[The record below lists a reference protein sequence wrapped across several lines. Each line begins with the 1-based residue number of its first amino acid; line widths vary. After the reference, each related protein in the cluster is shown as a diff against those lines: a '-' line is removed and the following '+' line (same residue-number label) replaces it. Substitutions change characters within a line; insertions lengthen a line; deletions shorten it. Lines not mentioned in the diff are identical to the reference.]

1 MKALII
7 FNLSKSGAAALS
19 AKIAD
24 ILRGAGITPCVFGEN
39 AVYAEKVGAEIVNS
53 PAACNYIITVGGDG
67 TILRWGKVAAD
78 YDIPLLGVNL
88 GRLGFMASVETE
100 EIGKIPELLSGEH
113 HISRRMMLNVELVRD
128 GKTVLCERA
137 LNDVTASRS
146 SRSKLPE
153 FVVSCGE
160 TEVSRV
166 RADGIILSTPTGS
179 TAYSLSAGGPILSP
193 ELECVEFTALCPH
206 TLFNRPMI
214 FSDKQT
220 IYARVFNYHN
230 SKATF
235 SVDGGKAIPFN
246 ENDVLKLTRYP
257 KNLLLIEAGE
267 GFFGAIH
274 NKLLTPLK

>member
-7 FNLSKSGAAALS
+7 FNLSKTGAAALS
-19 AKIAD
+19 ARIAE
-24 ILRGAGITPCVFGEN
+24 ILRGAGISPCVFGGN
-39 AVYAEKVGAEIVNS
+39 AVYAEKIGAEAVKS
-53 PAACNYIITVGGDG
+53 PAECNYIITVGGDG

-100 EIGKIPELLSGEH
+100 EIGKIPELLAGEH
-113 HISRRMMLNVELVRD
+113 HISRRMMLNVELIRD
-128 GKTVLCERA
+128 GKSVLCERA
-137 LNDVTASRS
+137 LNDVTVSRS

-153 FVVSCGE
+153 FVVNCGE

-220 IYARVFNYHN
+220 ISARVFNYHN

-235 SVDGGKAIPFN
+235 SIDGGKAIPFN
-246 ENDVLKLTRYP
+246 ENDVLRLTRCP

>member
-1 MKALII
+1 MRALII
-7 FNLSKSGAAALS
+7 FNLSKTGAATLS
-19 AKIAD
+19 AEIAKILKA
-24 ILRGAGITPCVFGEN
+24 AGITPCVFGEN
-39 AVYAEKVGAEIVNS
+39 IIYAEKVGAEIVES
-53 PAACNYIITVGGDG
+53 PSICNYIITVGGDG

-78 YDIPLLGVNL
+78 FDIPLLGVNL
-88 GRLGFMASVETE
+88 GRLGFMASVERE
-100 EIGKIPELLSGEH
+100 EIGKIPELLEGVH
-113 HISRRMMLNVELVRD
+113 HISRRMMLNVELIRD
-128 GKTVLCERA
+128 GKNVFSERA
-137 LNDVTASRS
+137 LNDVTVSRS

-160 TEVSRV
+160 SEVSRV

-193 ELECVEFTALCPH
+193 DLECVEFTALCPH

-220 IYARVFNYHN
+220 ISARVFQYDN

-235 SVDGGKAIPFN
+235 SVDGGKAIPIE
-246 ENDVLKLTRYP
+246 ENDVLKLTRCP
-257 KNLLLIEAGE
+257 KDLLLIEAGE

>member
-7 FNLSKSGAAALS
+7 FNLSKTGAATLS
-19 AKIAD
+19 AEIAK
-24 ILRGAGITPCVFGEN
+24 ILRSAGITPCIFGEN
-39 AVYAEKVGAEIVNS
+39 IIYAQKVDAEIVES
-53 PAACNYIITVGGDG
+53 PACCDYIITVGGDG

-78 YDIPLLGVNL
+78 FGIPLLGVNL
-88 GRLGFMASVETE
+88 GRLGFMASVERG
-100 EIGKIPELLSGEH
+100 EIEKIPGLLSGEY
-113 HISRRMMLNVELVRD
+113 HISRRMMLNVELIRD
-128 GKTVLCERA
+128 GEAIFSERV
-137 LNDVTASRS
+137 LNDVTVSRS

-160 TEVSRV
+160 HEVSRV

-193 ELECVEFTALCPH
+193 DLECVEFTALCPH

-220 IYARVFNYHN
+220 ISARVYHYDN

-235 SVDGGKAIPFN
+235 SVDGAKAEPIE
-246 ENDVLKLTRYP
+246 ENDVLQLTRYP
-257 KNLLLIEAGE
+257 KDLLLIEAGE
-267 GFFGAIH
+267 GFFGSIH

>member
-7 FNLSKSGAAALS
+7 FNLSKTGAATLS
-19 AKIAD
+19 AEIAKI
-24 ILRGAGITPCVFGEN
+24 LKSAGITPCIFGEN
-39 AVYAEKVGAEIVNS
+39 IIYAEKVDAEIVES
-53 PAACNYIITVGGDG
+53 PACCDYIITVGGDG

-78 YDIPLLGVNL
+78 FGIPLLGVNL
-88 GRLGFMASVETE
+88 GRLGFMASVERG
-100 EIGKIPELLSGEH
+100 EIGKIPELLSGEY
-113 HISRRMMLNVELVRD
+113 HISRRMMLDVELIRD
-128 GKTVLCERA
+128 GESIFSERA
-137 LNDVTASRS
+137 LNDVTVSRS

-160 TEVSRV
+160 HEVSRV

-193 ELECVEFTALCPH
+193 DLECVEFTALCPH

-220 IYARVFNYHN
+220 ISARVYHYDN

-235 SVDGGKAIPFN
+235 SVDGAKAVPIE
-246 ENDVLKLTRYP
+246 ENDVLKLTRCP
-257 KNLLLIEAGE
+257 KDLLLIEAGE
-267 GFFGAIH
+267 GFFGSIH

>member
-39 AVYAEKVGAEIVNS
+39 AVYAEKVGAEIVDS

-246 ENDVLKLTRYP
+246 ENDVLKLTRCP

>member
-1 MKALII
+1 MRALII
-7 FNLSKSGAAALS
+7 FNLSKTGAATLS
-19 AKIAD
+19 AEIAKI
-24 ILRGAGITPCVFGEN
+24 LKSAGITPCVFGEN
-39 AVYAEKVGAEIVNS
+39 IIYAEKVGAEIVES
-53 PAACNYIITVGGDG
+53 PSICNFIITVGGDG

-88 GRLGFMASVETE
+88 GRLGFMASVERE

-113 HISRRMMLNVELVRD
+113 HISRRMMLNVELIRD
-128 GKTVLCERA
+128 RKSVFSQRA
-137 LNDVTASRS
+137 LNDVTVSRS

-160 TEVSRV
+160 SEVSRV

-193 ELECVEFTALCPH
+193 DLECVEFTALCPH

-220 IYARVFNYHN
+220 ISARVFQYDN

-235 SVDGGKAIPFN
+235 SVDGGKAIPIE
-246 ENDVLKLTRYP
+246 ENDVLKLTRCP
-257 KNLLLIEAGE
+257 KDLLLIEAGE

>member
-7 FNLSKSGAAALS
+7 FNLSKTGAATLS
-19 AKIAD
+19 AEIAK
-24 ILRGAGITPCVFGEN
+24 ILRSAGITPCIFGEN
-39 AVYAEKVGAEIVNS
+39 IIYAQKVDAEIVES
-53 PAACNYIITVGGDG
+53 PACCDYIITVGGDG

-78 YDIPLLGVNL
+78 FGIPLLGVNL
-88 GRLGFMASVETE
+88 GRLGFMASVERG
-100 EIGKIPELLSGEH
+100 EIEKIPGLISGEY
-113 HISRRMMLNVELVRD
+113 HISRRMMLNVELIRD
-128 GKTVLCERA
+128 GEAIFSERA
-137 LNDVTASRS
+137 LNDVTISRS

-160 TEVSRV
+160 HEVSRV

-193 ELECVEFTALCPH
+193 DLECVEFTALCPH

-220 IYARVFNYHN
+220 ISARVYHYDN

-235 SVDGGKAIPFN
+235 SVDGAKAEPIE
-246 ENDVLKLTRYP
+246 ENDVLQLTRYP
-257 KNLLLIEAGE
+257 KDLLLIEAGE
-267 GFFGAIH
+267 GFFGSIH

>member
-7 FNLSKSGAAALS
+7 FNLSKTGAATLS
-19 AKIAD
+19 AEIAK
-24 ILRGAGITPCVFGEN
+24 ILRSAGITPCIFGEDII
-39 AVYAEKVGAEIVNS
+39 YAEKVDAEIVES
-53 PAACNYIITVGGDG
+53 PACCDYIITVGGDG

-78 YDIPLLGVNL
+78 LGIPLLGVNL
-88 GRLGFMASVETE
+88 GRLGFMASVERG

-113 HISRRMMLNVELVRD
+113 HISRRMMLDVELIRGGEVIFS
-128 GKTVLCERA
+128 ERA
-137 LNDVTASRS
+137 LNDVTVSRS

-160 TEVSRV
+160 HEVSRV

-193 ELECVEFTALCPH
+193 DLECVEFTALCPH

-220 IYARVFNYHN
+220 ISARVYHYDN

-235 SVDGGKAIPFN
+235 SVDGAKAVPIE
-246 ENDVLKLTRYP
+246 ENDVLKLTRCP
-257 KNLLLIEAGE
+257 KDLLLIEAGE
-267 GFFGAIH
+267 GFFGSIH

>member
-7 FNLSKSGAAALS
+7 FNLSKTGAATLS
-19 AKIAD
+19 AEIAKI
-24 ILRGAGITPCVFGEN
+24 LKSAGITPCIFGEN
-39 AVYAEKVGAEIVNS
+39 IIYAEKVDAEIVES
-53 PAACNYIITVGGDG
+53 PACCDYIITVGGDG

-78 YDIPLLGVNL
+78 FGIPLLGVNL
-88 GRLGFMASVETE
+88 GRLGFMASVERT
-100 EIGKIPELLSGEH
+100 EIGKIPELLSGEY
-113 HISRRMMLNVELVRD
+113 HISRRMMLDVELIRD
-128 GKTVLCERA
+128 GESIFSERA
-137 LNDVTASRS
+137 LNDVTVSRS

-160 TEVSRV
+160 HEVSRV

-193 ELECVEFTALCPH
+193 DLECVEFTALCPH

-220 IYARVFNYHN
+220 ISARVYHYDN

-235 SVDGGKAIPFN
+235 SVDGAKAVPIE
-246 ENDVLKLTRYP
+246 ENDVLKLTRCP
-257 KNLLLIEAGE
+257 KDLLLIEAGE
-267 GFFGAIH
+267 GFFGSIH

>member
-39 AVYAEKVGAEIVNS
+39 AVYAEKVGAEIVDS

-128 GKTVLCERA
+128 GKIVLCERA

-246 ENDVLKLTRYP
+246 ENDVLKLTRCP

>member
-7 FNLSKSGAAALS
+7 FNLCKTGAATLS

-39 AVYAEKVGAEIVNS
+39 IIYAEKVGAEIVNS
-53 PAACNYIITVGGDG
+53 PASCSYIITVGGDG

-113 HISRRMMLNVELVRD
+113 HISRRMMLNVELIRD
-128 GKTVLCERA
+128 RETVLCERA

-193 ELECVEFTALCPH
+193 DLECVEFTALCPH

-220 IYARVFNYHN
+220 ISARVYNYHN

-235 SVDGGKAIPFN
+235 SIDGGKAIPFN
-246 ENDVLKLTRYP
+246 ENDVLRLTRCP

>member
-1 MKALII
+1 MRALII
-7 FNLSKSGAAALS
+7 FNLSKTGAATLS
-19 AKIAD
+19 AEIAKI
-24 ILRGAGITPCVFGEN
+24 LKSAGITPCVFGEN
-39 AVYAEKVGAEIVNS
+39 IIYAEKVGAEIVES
-53 PAACNYIITVGGDG
+53 PSICNFIITVGGDG

-88 GRLGFMASVETE
+88 GRLGFMASVERE

-113 HISRRMMLNVELVRD
+113 HISRRMMLNVELIRD
-128 GKTVLCERA
+128 GKNVFSQRA
-137 LNDVTASRS
+137 LNDVTVSRS

-160 TEVSRV
+160 SEVSRV

-193 ELECVEFTALCPH
+193 DLECVEFTALCPH

-220 IYARVFNYHN
+220 ISARVFQYDN

-235 SVDGGKAIPFN
+235 SVDGGKAIPIE
-246 ENDVLKLTRYP
+246 ENDVLKLTRCP
-257 KNLLLIEAGE
+257 KDLLLIEAGE